1 MLKKIVLLLVA
12 FFMLVAYSFAAKD
25 RFTLV
30 IDPGHGGHD
39 AGAMG
44 ARSKEK
50 DINLRVAL
58 ALVSM

>member
-50 DINLRVAL
+50 I
-58 ALVSM
+58 